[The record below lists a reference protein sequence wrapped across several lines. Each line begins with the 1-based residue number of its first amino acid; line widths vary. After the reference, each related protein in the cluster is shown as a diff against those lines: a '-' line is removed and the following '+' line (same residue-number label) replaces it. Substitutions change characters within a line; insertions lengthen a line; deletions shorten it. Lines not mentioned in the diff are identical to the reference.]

1 VKDIKVLQ
9 DTMSVSVKDPANAV
23 RYKKEALSEEE
34 EGMDA
39 QVILCV
45 MVCLS
50 AYMVNSKLLAWGCL
64 FFFVS
69 TAANTY
75 KWSSLRQLL
84 SAGLFTC
91 MGLYMRYFQP
101 GRGLSKF

>member
-1 VKDIKVLQ
+1 
-9 DTMSVSVKDPANAV
+9 MKDPSNAV
-23 RYKKEALSEEE
+23 RYKKESLPEGEE

-39 QVILCV
+39 QVIMCV

-50 AYMVNSKLLAWGCL
+50 AYMINDKLLAWGCL

-75 KWSSLRQLL
+75 KWSALRQLM
-84 SAGLFTC
+84 SAGMFTF

-101 GRGLSKF
+101 SRGA